1 MKQKNIKLILGS
13 KSPRRQKF
21 IQELGFPF
29 EVRTKEVEEIYPE
42 DLEKK
47 KVPEYL
53 AKLKSEPLKSGI
65 ADNEILITSDTIV
78 LLYGEVIGKPKSRE
92 HAIDTLKKLS
102 NNSHTVISGV
112 NLFNPKKEV
121 SFSVET
127 NVYFDKLSD
136 EEITDYVDKFEPF
149 DKAGSYAIQEWIG
162 FIGVKKIEGCYYNI
176 VGFPMNAIY
185 QKIKSEFD
193 NI

>member
-1 MKQKNIKLILGS
+1 MDNIKLILGS

-42 DLEKK
+42 SLDKK
-47 KVPEYL
+47 LVPEFL
-53 AKLKSEPLKSGI
+53 AKLKAEPLKDGI
-65 ADNEILITSDTIV
+65 KPNEILITSDTIV
-78 LLYGEVIGKPKSRE
+78 LQKGEVIGKPKSRE
-92 HAIDTLKKLS
+92 HAIETLHKLS

-112 NLFNPKKEV
+112 NLYNPNKEV
-121 SFSVET
+121 SLSVET
-127 NVYFDKLSD
+127 KVYFDALSE
-136 EEITDYVDKFEPF
+136 EEIIDYVDKFEPF

-185 QKIKSEFD
+185 QKIKEEFQ
-193 NI
+193 